1 MEQILDRTA
10 TRLSIFLRPVEI
22 DKSLPKW
29 CIINQTAKEVM
40 DKSKNNIIKSSN
52 LIETYSNT
60 VDNINREII
69 LQDFMNFSPREFNVY
84 LGKSL
89 IDQHAKK
96 WHSTP
101 NLFVDDDIAISGSSN
116 SDKKL
121 PKFLKPITKLYR
133 KWFNSDTT
141 EKEEEVYEFDV
152 IEFFNKVKGL
162 TKENVN
168 TYIERIKP
176 YAIALKQA
184 SDMGQKALAERLT
197 AEIFN
202 NKFESILYA
211 NNFMFKITE
220 EQLVNFVKKT
230 EKGVNLCYVKNFIRP
245 IPVEV
250 IEKKK
255 KADTLEVFDNY
266 CVLFYDPEKKAYKQT
281 EAEKERER
289 LKKADP
295 ILFGMINGST
305 NLYYV
310 ADWIDE
316 YCDLTLEEFLK
327 VSGIEK
333 QDIEITEKIK
343 LA

>member
-1 MEQILDRTA
+1 MEQILDKTA

-29 CIINQTAKEVM
+29 CIINQTAKETL
-40 DKSKNNIIKSSN
+40 DSTKNNSLIK
-52 LIETYSNT
+52 TYSNT

-84 LGKSL
+84 IGKSL

-96 WHSTP
+96 WNSTP
-101 NLFVDDDIAISGSSN
+101 NLFVDNYNAISSSSN
-116 SDKKL
+116 KDKNL
-121 PKFLKPITKLYR
+121 PKFLKLVTKLYR
-133 KWFNSDTT
+133 KWFNSDNP
-141 EKEEEVYEFDV
+141 EKEEEVYEFDI

-197 AEIFN
+197 TEIFN
-202 NKFESILYA
+202 NKFESILYV

-220 EQLVNFVKKT
+220 EQLVDFVKKT
-230 EKGVNLCYVKNFIRP
+230 EKGVNLCYIKNFIRP
-245 IPVEV
+245 IPTEI

-255 KADTLEVFDNY
+255 FADSLEVFDNY
-266 CVLFYDPEKKAYKQT
+266 CVLFYDTQKKSYKQT
-281 EAEKERER
+281 EAEKEAER
-289 LKKADP
+289 RKKADP

-343 LA
+343 LV